1 MILDYDYSKNT
12 KRLTISYINSEG
24 RKDFLNFNNIN
35 RFKSY
40 YYSPTGQFET
50 YDGARAGIRYTD
62 DPSKFDLKEY
72 IMELP
77 DKYKKLIDGETFPR
91 LYTFDI
97 EVMQSKDGTY
107 SEASVASNAITT
119 ISVVSPELDCI
130 VMGWRDLS
138 QEDISYCEEEFKK
151 YIESNDFFRTL
162 EMKTPSFRYIK
173 FSTEKDMLE
182 SFLKIVAKAPVI
194 AGWNSIKFDWQYIV
208 NRIKNYY
215 PDLSINKASHTHQ
228 MKMKNHTST
237 IGKEKIRLPMP
248 VHTLIVDMMA
258 VIEEDKVVMPIKESL
273 GLDYIAQE
281 SVSARKIQ
289 YKKSLGNLYDTDYRQ
304 YVFYNCIDSVL
315 VQLINYRFRTIDK
328 FYIYGHYCTE
338 RLDACF
344 GKIALTEAMVFK
356 DFYKHGLKIVY
367 QNRETPDRGK
377 LVGAYVR
384 KPSPGKY
391 YFICCNDFASLYPS
405 TIITCNLSFEN
416 YVGAFYDEEKLIPY
430 KANPGK
436 YIVIGG
442 SVYENE
448 GTAEKPKLGDL
459 LHTFLNDEAL
469 EPYRRDKNYFVSV
482 NGHVY
487 KNDKEYT
494 FKRIQRDLKAERN
507 IFKYLAKKLDAG
519 PIADIEHIKNGITS
533 MLSAQE
539 TGKLMH
545 TYDDQV
551 IRYMEDTGFGHITCG
566 NDLIGKSD
574 EELAKMTVK
583 INRDIVYFTAKEK
596 ALKNLG
602 NSMYGGC
609 SHVSFYWY
617 NMNIANDIT
626 GEARN
631 LIHKMEHHIPEYFQE
646 HWANMTDL
654 HRKMG
659 VTVDREKCSL
669 MKNLCQPIYGDTDS
683 LYLTYH
689 ELLETIVGFD
699 SMDKLSQLK
708 IVEKL
713 NTEFLNKHNCDY
725 IYDYFK
731 SRHVESVHE
740 FELETIAYSGA
751 WLDVKKRYMQIIMWK
766 DGKVYDED
774 KMPLKI
780 KGLEI
785 IKSSTPKLA
794 REELKSLVRYML
806 ELNEPNKARFVQ
818 KMNIK
823 MQEAR
828 MKFNTAEIEDI
839 SSSMSVNGYHV
850 YVVSDDGVSPELMP
864 KCPPQVRALAT
875 YNNIIK
881 KNHLRDEPV
890 YGGKMKMYIIKTLQ
904 RTKVNQFFAYQSRNL
919 PEWSQ
924 KYAPIDRAKMFNA
937 QILDPFNRILTAIG
951 YSNLE
956 PDGNIQMDLFM

>member
-12 KRLTISYINSEG
+12 KRLTISYINAEG
-24 RKDFLNFNNIN
+24 RKDFLSFNNIN

-40 YYSPTGQFET
+40 YYTPNGQYET

-77 DKYKKLIDGETFPR
+77 DQYKKLIDGETFPR
-91 LYTFDI
+91 LYTWDI
-97 EVMQSKDGTY
+97 EVMQSDDGTY
-107 SEASVASNAITT
+107 SEASQADNAITT
-119 ISVVSPELDCI
+119 ISIASPELDT
-130 VMGWRDLS
+130 VVLGWRQLS
-138 QEDISYCEEEFKK
+138 DAELHYCETQFRRYVEDNK
-151 YIESNDFFRTL
+151 FFQSL
-162 EMKTPSFRYIK
+162 EMRVPSFRYIC
-173 FSTEKDMLE
+173 FPSEKEMLE
-182 SFLKIVAKAPVI
+182 YFLKIVAKAPVM
-194 AGWNSIKFDWQYIV
+194 AGWNSIKYDWQYVV

-215 PDLSINKASHTHQ
+215 PDISINKASHTHQ
-228 MKMKNHTST
+228 VKMKNHTST

-248 VHTLIVDMMA
+248 VHTLMVDMMA
-258 VIEEDKVVMPIKESL
+258 VIDEDKVVMPIKESL

-281 SVSARKIQ
+281 SVSANKIK
-289 YKKSLGNLYDTDYRQ
+289 YKKSLGDLYKVDYKQ
-304 YVFYNCIDSVL
+304 YVFYNCIDSLL
-315 VQLINYRFRTIDK
+315 VQLINYKFRTIDK

-338 RLDACF
+338 KLDACF

-356 DFYKHGLKIVY
+356 DFYRNGLKIVY
-367 QNRETPDRGK
+367 QKKDAPERGR

-391 YFICCNDFASLYPS
+391 FYICCNDFASLYPS

-416 YVGAFYDEEKLIPY
+416 YVGAFYDEVALVPY

-442 SVYENE
+442 SVYKNE
-448 GTAEKPKLGDL
+448 GTIEKPVLGDFIKA
-459 LHTFLNDEAL
+459 FLDDVAL
-469 EPYRRDKNYFVSV
+469 APYRADKNYFVSV

-487 KNDKEYT
+487 RNDKEYT
-494 FKRIQRDLKAERN
+494 FKRIQRNLKAERN

-519 PIADIEHIKNGITS
+519 PISDIEHIKNGIASTI
-533 MLSAQE
+533 SAVE
-539 TGKLMH
+539 LGKLLGH
-545 TYDDQV
+545 YDQQV
-551 IRYMEDTGFGHITCG
+551 TDYLRDKGFGDNITCG
-566 NDLIGKSD
+566 QDLIGKSD
-574 EELAKMTVK
+574 AELTRMTTI

-631 LIHKMEHHIPEYFQE
+631 LIHLMEHHIPEYFQKNWIHME
-646 HWANMTDL
+646 DL
-654 HRKMG
+654 HRKLGITIDKLKAAKMQH
-659 VTVDREKCSL
+659 
-669 MKNLCQPIYGDTDS
+669 LCQPIYGDTDS

-699 SMDKLSQLK
+699 EMDKFQQLS
-708 IVEKL
+708 IVERL
-713 NTEFLNKHNCDY
+713 NTEFLNKHNCDF
-725 IYDYFK
+725 IYEYFK
-731 SRHVESVHE
+731 TRHVESVHE

-785 IKSSTPKLA
+785 IKSSTPKVA
-794 REELKSLVRYML
+794 REELKKLVRKML
-806 ELNEPNKARFVQ
+806 ELTEKDKMRFTQ
-818 KMNIK
+818 QMNIHV
-823 MQEAR
+823 QEAKR
-828 MKFNTAEIEDI
+828 VFETAEIEDI
-839 SSSMSVNGYHV
+839 SASSSVNGYYA
-850 YVVSDDGVSPELMP
+850 YVKSDDGQSPELMP
-864 KCPPQVRALAT
+864 KCPPAVRALAT

-881 KNHLRDEPV
+881 KHQLPEEPV
-890 YGGKMKMYIIKTLQ
+890 YGGKMKIYTVKGTSRNGVKQL
-904 RTKVNQFFAYQSRNL
+904 FAYQSRNL
-919 PEWSQ
+919 PDWSQ
-924 KYAPIDRAKMFNA
+924 IYAPIDRNAMFKA
-937 QILDPFNRILTAIG
+937 QILEPFNRIMTADRK
-951 YSNLE
+951 SVV
-956 PDGNIQMDLFM
+956 